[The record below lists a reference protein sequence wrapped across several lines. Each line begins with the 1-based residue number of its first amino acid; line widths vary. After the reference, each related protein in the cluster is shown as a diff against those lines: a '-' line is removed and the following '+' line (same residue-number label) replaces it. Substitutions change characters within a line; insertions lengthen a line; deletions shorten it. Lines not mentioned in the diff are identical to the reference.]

1 MYIVKMPVFI
11 QKLFPGFIWRKP
23 DEEKVLY
30 LTFDDGPIPEVT
42 PWVLELLD
50 AYSAKAT
57 FFCVGKNVERH
68 PKLFEEI
75 LKRGHRVGNHTQG
88 HISGWS
94 TARDTYLSDVGEC
107 AKRVKSELFRPPYG
121 RLRWGQ
127 VRSLRKNFKIV
138 LWDVLSGD
146 FDASISATKC
156 WQNVVQ
162 YAEAGSIIV
171 FHDSLK
177 ARERLQEVLPK
188 VLSHYSNLGFT
199 FRRIDD

>member
-1 MYIVKMPVFI
+1 MFI